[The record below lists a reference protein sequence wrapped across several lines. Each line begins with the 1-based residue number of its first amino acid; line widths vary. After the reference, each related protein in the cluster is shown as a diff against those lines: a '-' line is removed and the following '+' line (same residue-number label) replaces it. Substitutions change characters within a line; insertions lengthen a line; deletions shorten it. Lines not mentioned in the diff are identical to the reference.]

1 MSDDHDFA
9 ALYRELGIDP
19 ASGPE
24 EFRRA
29 YRRRVA
35 RLHPDQGGDAD
46 DVARLQWLNH
56 MVDAALAFHQRY
68 GRLPGAPHAPSP
80 AAAARPVGRHPEAP
94 TTPRDPAPASGFGRP
109 SRWFVAVAVVGIGVL
124 SWRIVD
130 HDRLRTD
137 LSDQARTGIDATPPE
152 RRVDTITAGMGSQTV
167 LELQGEPHEMQG
179 QRWHYGP
186 SWIDFRCGKVVDW
199 YSSPLAPLAVG
210 SPRAAPAAVAAAYA
224 KDCP

>member
-9 ALYRELGIDP
+9 ALYRELGID
-19 ASGPE
+19 ATCGPE

-35 RLHPDQGGDAD
+35 RLHPDQGGDAQ

-56 MVDAALAFHQRY
+56 MVDAALSFHQRF
-68 GRLPGAPHAPSP
+68 GRLPGAPHASSP
-80 AAAARPVGRHPEAP
+80 AATPAARPQDAP
-94 TTPRDPAPASGFGRP
+94 RGGHEDTAASGFGRP
-109 SRWFVAVAVVGIGVL
+109 SRWFVAVAVVGMGAL
-124 SWRIVD
+124 LWRIVD

-186 SWIDFRCGKVVDW
+186 SWIEFRCGKVVDW

>member
-9 ALYRELGIDP
+9 ALYRELGID
-19 ASGPE
+19 ASCGPE

-35 RLHPDQGGDAD
+35 RLHPDQGGNAD

-56 MVDAALAFHQRY
+56 MVDTALAFHQRY
-68 GRLPGAPHAPSP
+68 GRLPGAPHASVHAAPVSAWPHEAALP
-80 AAAARPVGRHPEAP
+80 AQDAGA
-94 TTPRDPAPASGFGRP
+94 ASGFWRP
-109 SRWFVAVAVVGIGVL
+109 SRWFVAVAVVGMGAL
-124 SWRIVD
+124 LWRIVD

-152 RRVDTITAGMGSQTV
+152 RRAATISSGMGSQTV

-186 SWIDFRCGKVVDW
+186 SWIDFRCGQVVDW
-199 YSSPLAPLAVG
+199 YSSPLAPLPVDA
-210 SPRAAPAAVAAAYA
+210 PRASPAAVAAAYA
-224 KDCP
+224 KECP

>member
-1 MSDDHDFA
+1 MRDDHDFA
-9 ALYRELGIDP
+9 ALYRELGID
-19 ASGPE
+19 ATCGPE

-35 RLHPDQGGDAD
+35 RLHPDQGGDAE

-56 MVDAALAFHQRY
+56 MVDVALAFHQRF
-68 GRLPGAPHAPSP
+68 GRLPGAPHVPTH
-80 AAAARPVGRHPEAP
+80 AAAGAP
-94 TTPRDPAPASGFGRP
+94 PPRAAAPPPHDDAAAASGFGRP
-109 SRWFVAVAVVGIGVL
+109 SRWFVAVAVVGMGAL
-124 SWRIVD
+124 LWRIVD

-137 LSDQARTGIDATPPE
+137 LSAVARTGIDATPPE

-186 SWIDFRCGKVVDW
+186 SWIDFRCGRVVDW
-199 YSSPLAPLAVG
+199 YSSPLAPLPVPA
-210 SPRAAPAAVAAAYA
+210 PRAAPAEVAAAYA
-224 KDCP
+224 KTCP

>member
-9 ALYRELGIDP
+9 ALYRELGID
-19 ASGPE
+19 ATCGPE

-35 RLHPDQGGDAD
+35 RLHPDQGGDAE

-68 GRLPGAPHAPSP
+68 GRLPGAPHPHAPAP
-80 AAAARPVGRHPEAP
+80 AAVPASRPVPAHATGHDA
-94 TTPRDPAPASGFGRP
+94 APASGFGRP
-109 SRWFVAVAVVGIGVL
+109 SRWFVAVAVVGMGAL
-124 SWRIVD
+124 LWRIVD

-137 LSDQARTGIDATPPE
+137 LSDHARTGIDATPPE
-152 RRVDTITAGMGSQTV
+152 RRVDTISAGMGSQTV

-186 SWIDFRCGKVVDW
+186 SWIEFRCGRVVDW

-224 KDCP
+224 KECP

>member
-9 ALYRELGIDP
+9 ALYRELGID
-19 ASGPE
+19 ASCGPE

-80 AAAARPVGRHPEAP
+80 GAAARPGARHPEAP
-94 TTPRDPAPASGFGRP
+94 MPPRDPAPASGFGRP
-109 SRWFVAVAVVGIGVL
+109 SRWFVAVAMVGIGVL
-124 SWRIVD
+124 MWRIVD

-137 LSDQARTGIDATPPE
+137 LSDHARTGIDATPPE
-152 RRVDTITAGMGSQTV
+152 RRVATITAGMGSQTV

-179 QRWHYGP
+179 QRWRYGP
-186 SWIDFRCGKVVDW
+186 SWIEFRCGQVVDW
-199 YSSPLAPLAVG
+199 YSSPLAPLPVD
-210 SPRAAPAAVAAAYA
+210 SPRAAPDAVAAAYA
-224 KDCP
+224 KECR